1 MHKEKRVNARE
12 DIVNSAKFHN
22 LERGKEGK
30 KKVIS
35 NTHRSL
41 LRRFHSHHI
50 DRIRGNDWRP
60 RRKKNWCRF
69 QSFSCVHFPFQ
80 IEMST
85 NNFSYKHVFRN
96 REAYW
101 KRVKNQ
107 LQQQE
112 LKAKS
117 INFRNKLLS
126 DQKTLNYKLE
136 YDRLRGVLA
145 HSVLNQQTKVNINK
159 RTDDLKKFIFV

>member
-1 MHKEKRVNARE
+1 
-12 DIVNSAKFHN
+12 
-22 LERGKEGK
+22 
-30 KKVIS
+30 
-35 NTHRSL
+35 
-41 LRRFHSHHI
+41 
-50 DRIRGNDWRP
+50 
-60 RRKKNWCRF
+60 
-69 QSFSCVHFPFQ
+69 
-80 IEMST
+80 MST
-85 NNFSYKHVFRN
+85 NNYSNKHDVYRA

-117 INFRNKLLS
+117 INFRNKLLQ
-126 DQKTLNYKLE
+126 DQKTMNYKLE